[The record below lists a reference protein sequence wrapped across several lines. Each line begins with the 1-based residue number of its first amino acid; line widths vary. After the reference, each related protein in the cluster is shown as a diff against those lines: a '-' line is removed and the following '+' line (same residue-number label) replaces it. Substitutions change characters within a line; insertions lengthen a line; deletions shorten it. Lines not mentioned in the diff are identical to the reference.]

1 LGNELRFHCDPLDLV
16 HDGWLVTLPRLQEL
30 PARDGRHTP
39 VLLKFLSTT
48 LLHRINELVRRHIRS
63 ATVAPPAPDGV
74 ADPLDLQPSLHS
86 GVIARAIRNEED
98 GEVMARI
105 RELEPKDREIL
116 LLRGVEQQPTGTV
129 AMLLGL
135 TPQAVSMRHKRA
147 LDNLRSRLPG
157 SVFDEIS

>member
-1 LGNELRFHCDPLDLV
+1 
-16 HDGWLVTLPRLQEL
+16 
-30 PARDGRHTP
+30 
-39 VLLKFLSTT
+39 
-48 LLHRINELVRRHIRS
+48 
-63 ATVAPPAPDGV
+63 
-74 ADPLDLQPSLHS
+74 
-86 GVIARAIRNEED
+86 
-98 GEVMARI
+98 MARI